1 MPIADING
9 NKINYIDTGGNKPV
23 IIFSHGFF
31 LNLTSFDKQV
41 NVLKD
46 IYRCVAW
53 DERGFGKS
61 VTNKYFTY
69 WTCIFF
75 CILYQ

>member
-1 MPIADING
+1 MPIANING

-41 NVLKD
+41 NLSL
-46 IYRCVAW
+46 IH
-53 DERGFGKS
+53 
-61 VTNKYFTY
+61 
-69 WTCIFF
+69 I
-75 CILYQ
+75 

>member
-31 LNLTSFDKQV
+31 F
-41 NVLKD
+41 
-46 IYRCVAW
+46 
-53 DERGFGKS
+53 KS
-61 VTNKYFTY
+61 NEF
-69 WTCIFF
+69 
-75 CILYQ
+75 